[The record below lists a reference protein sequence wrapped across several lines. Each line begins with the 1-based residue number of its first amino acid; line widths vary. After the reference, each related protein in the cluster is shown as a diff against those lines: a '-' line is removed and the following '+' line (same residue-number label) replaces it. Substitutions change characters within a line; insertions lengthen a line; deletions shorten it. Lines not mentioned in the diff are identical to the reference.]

1 MTHCTESLT
10 VVFPTQTLQ
19 YEFNPAQNPLFLWKE
34 GIFLSICLAIR
45 REKQLP
51 IDKSIC
57 YNLVYL
63 TTVNAVVENISKE
76 EYA

>member
-1 MTHCTESLT
+1 MNLILHKIPSFYGKRGFFINLPGDPSRKT
-10 VVFPTQTLQ
+10 V
-19 YEFNPAQNPLFLWKE
+19 A
-34 GIFLSICLAIR
+34 
-45 REKQLP
+45 

-63 TTVNAVVENISKE
+63 TTVNAVAEDISKE

>member
-1 MTHCTESLT
+1 MERGDFSINLPGDPARKT
-10 VVFPTQTLQ
+10 V
-19 YEFNPAQNPLFLWKE
+19 A
-34 GIFLSICLAIR
+34 
-45 REKQLP
+45 

>member
-1 MTHCTESLT
+1 MNLILHKI
-10 VVFPTQTLQ
+10 
-19 YEFNPAQNPLFLWKE
+19 PLFME
-34 GIFLSICLAIR
+34 RGDFSIN
-45 REKQLP
+45 LP
-51 IDKSIC
+51 GDPSRKTVAIDKSIC

>member
-1 MTHCTESLT
+1 MNLILHKIPSFYGKRGFFYQFAWRSVAKT
-10 VVFPTQTLQ
+10 V
-19 YEFNPAQNPLFLWKE
+19 A
-34 GIFLSICLAIR
+34 
-45 REKQLP
+45 

>member
-1 MTHCTESLT
+1 MNLILHKIPS
-10 VVFPTQTLQ
+10 FYGKRGFFYQ
-19 YEFNPAQNPLFLWKE
+19 FAWR
-34 GIFLSICLAIR
+34 SDA
-45 REKQLP
+45 
-51 IDKSIC
+51 KSIC

>member
-1 MTHCTESLT
+1 MNLILHKIPSFYGKRGFFYQFAWRKT
-10 VVFPTQTLQ
+10 V
-19 YEFNPAQNPLFLWKE
+19 A
-34 GIFLSICLAIR
+34 
-45 REKQLP
+45 